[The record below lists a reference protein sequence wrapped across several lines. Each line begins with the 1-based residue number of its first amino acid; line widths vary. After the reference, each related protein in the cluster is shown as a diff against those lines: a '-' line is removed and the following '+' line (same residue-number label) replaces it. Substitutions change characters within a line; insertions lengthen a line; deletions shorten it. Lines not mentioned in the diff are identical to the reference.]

1 MAQEQIE
8 QGQTAEEQESQNGSD
23 DGGHGALKTAA
34 AASVAAGVSY
44 LFAKKALDSRGHSG
58 SESGGSDGGEQDA
71 DSGGN
76 GGSSR
81 KSVPIRAAADVLAW
95 DRAQEMLLPM
105 AEKAAGAAGDFVAR
119 EAPEV
124 ISERLVPRFIEAFN
138 KARKGGD

>member
-1 MAQEQIE
+1 MAQEQLE
-8 QGQTAEEQESQNGSD
+8 QDSTSEEQDAQNGSG

-44 LFAKKALDSRGHSG
+44 LVAKKALDSRGGGDSESPG
-58 SESGGSDGGEQDA
+58 GESGGERKA

-76 GGSSR
+76 GSPGKTAPLRSA
-81 KSVPIRAAADVLAW
+81 VDVLTW

-105 AEKAAGAAGDFVAR
+105 AEKAAGAAGNFVAR
-119 EAPEV
+119 EAPQLV
-124 ISERLVPRFIEAFN
+124 SERLVPRFIEAFN